1 MKKIVISILALAALV
16 SCSKAALDN
25 EAAPLVKGESISVNL
40 PAPTK
45 AVTVSDHEYQ
55 FQGGESL
62 IVVSSEG
69 KIATLTNTAES
80 PYSFSGEFDG
90 ALGAD
95 SDSFTVY
102 FNCYSSSAKALSFS
116 QNGQPWLTASLSDQ
130 TRGEDGHY
138 SLSPVLEAVEGV
150 RTVAIVSD
158 YAGTVSFHAK
168 TVNISSYS
176 GGAFSGSK
184 DINDLALTAD
194 NNGKYTAFV
203 NIPSGMTGGYW
214 IKVTKEGESGAMYKS
229 YATSETIS
237 ENKQVTLS
245 EFIPVKVNLDVAI
258 SGFYTS
264 YSYYIGNEGVE
275 KNISTANS
283 TANTAMGA
291 GEASYTVSFSGIS
304 SKLLSFSSFKLNV
317 AGTEYTGSEGQKI
330 SANAS
335 TQSSWGQKNIVA
347 TVVYK
352 SIDGVEFTASKTITR
367 YITGLPYTL
376 QPNNSDWTSKR
387 DYVTFESGYVKMNG
401 SSTSKTSL
409 IESKHFYLPQ
419 STLSIKMSANFS
431 IKANVKKIVITY
443 AYGQELKAYIGG
455 NQSGSTVKRTDNGSQ
470 QYSGYTY
477 TGNLTSA
484 KPYVEFEAVATN
496 VWNSEAYCSIYST
509 TLQYN

>member
-16 SCSKAALDN
+16 SCSKTALDN
-25 EAAPLVKGESISVNL
+25 EAAPLVMGESISVNL

-45 AVTVSDHEYQ
+45 AVTVSNHEYQ

-102 FNCYSSSAKALSFS
+102 FNCYSASAKALSFS

-150 RTVAIVSD
+150 KTVAVVSD

-168 TVNISSYS
+168 TANISYYS
-176 GGAFSGSK
+176 GGSFSGSK

-214 IKVTKEGESGAMYKS
+214 LKVTKEGESGAMYKS

-245 EFIPVKVNLDVAI
+245 EFTPAEVSATIDL
-258 SGFYTS
+258 SGLKSS
-264 YSYYIGNEGVE
+264 YSYYAEGNAA
-275 KNISTANS
+275 TANA
-283 TANTAMGA
+283 TANDVISG
-291 GEASYTVSFSGIS
+291 SVPYTISGIS
-304 SKLLSFSSFKLNV
+304 SKLPYEVSLAVSADGSSAPKVNQ
-317 AGTEYTGSEGQKI
+317 S
-330 SANAS
+330 AS
-335 TQSSWGQKNIVA
+335 TTGLSGTFTGVKLSSCEWGARTVTATLILKVGGEQVA
-347 TVVYK
+347 ST
-352 SIDGVEFTASKTITR
+352 TASATR
-367 YITGLPYTL
+367 YITGLPY
-376 QPNNSDWTSKR
+376 S
-387 DYVTFESGYVKMNG
+387 V
-401 SSTSKTSL
+401 
-409 IESKHFYLPQ
+409 
-419 STLSIKMSANFS
+419 NFS
-431 IKANVKKIVITY
+431 SQPSTWSRSDNTSWSNGLKLGGGTGSATAEFSGVKAPSSINVSVVLQNVTMATIKALAIENKSK
-443 AYGQELKAYIGG
+443 LKVTIGG
-455 NQSGSTVKRTDNGSQ
+455 VDNDSVLQGPSGQR
-470 QYSGYTY
+470 
-477 TGNLTSA
+477 
-484 KPYVEFEAVATN
+484 
-496 VWNSEAYCSIYST
+496 YST
-509 TLQYN
+509 TTQSYSSKEVQGTLSSNSYSIKLEQTSGLAGCYCTIGSLQLNYR